1 MEETKYTGVNIA
13 MEFLIKEY
21 SEYNEKEI
29 LSLYQNV
36 GWTNYVN
43 NPSMLKSAYEN
54 SLKILGAYENEKLL
68 GIIRVVGD
76 GHSIVYI
83 QDIIVLPE
91 YQRHGIG
98 TALLGKIL
106 EIYQN
111 VYQKVLLTDNTEKTI
126 QFYKAAGF
134 EMDTDIKW

>member
-1 MEETKYTGVNIA
+1 

-21 SEYNEKEI
+21 NEYNEKEI
-29 LSLYQNV
+29 LSLYQSV
-36 GWTNYVN
+36 GWTSYVN
-43 NPSMLKSAYEN
+43 NPSMLKNAYAN
-54 SLKILGAYENEKLL
+54 SLKILGAYENEKLI

-126 QFYKAAGF
+126 QFYKSAGF
-134 EMDTDIKW
+134 EMDTDIGCRAFMKIYGE